1 MGTVAIFLL
10 NQDKKMADGNFV
22 YLTRQRIVEIEK
34 VLLEM
39 KTNGRKN
46 LI

>member
-1 MGTVAIFLL
+1 
-10 NQDKKMADGNFV
+10 MADGNFV